1 MKNANLLAQLKV
13 VVTRPDGQN
22 QDLSETLSALG
33 ATVITR
39 PCIALEAYADDS
51 NSALDLQQLDAVIF
65 ISANAV
71 RFGYSKMQALVTPPQ
86 FFCVGS
92 ATANA
97 LYDQGVTAVTFP
109 EHDFSSEGLLQLPDL
124 QAVEGKQIVIVRGR
138 GGRELLY
145 ETLQARGA
153 IVHYLETYQRIL
165 PKCQYSAEGDIVFIT
180 SNEVADNLVH
190 LTIEAEKQQLLQTQ
204 TIVGHENIA
213 AHIKTLGFS
222 KTPLVAANPR
232 DDSMIKTLLNWVN
245 TDD

>member
-1 MKNANLLAQLKV
+1 MKNANLLASLKV

-22 QDLSETLSALG
+22 QDLSEALSTLG
-33 ATVITR
+33 ATVIKR
-39 PCIALEAYADDS
+39 PCITLESYTDNDL
-51 NSALDLQQLDAVIF
+51 NLDLGQLDAAIF

-71 RFGYSKMQALVTPPQ
+71 HFGYSRMQALATPQQ

-97 LYDQGVTAVTFP
+97 LHQQGVTAVLFP
-109 EHDFSSEGLLQLPDL
+109 KQDFSSEGLLQLPAL
-124 QAVEGKQIVIVRGR
+124 QSVKGKKIVIVRGR

-153 IVHYLETYQRIL
+153 IVHYLETYQRVL
-165 PKCQYSAEGDIVFIT
+165 PKCQYSADGDIVFIT
-180 SNEVADNLVH
+180 SNEVADNLVQ
-190 LTIEAEKQQLLQTQ
+190 LTTKAEKHRLLQTQ

-213 AHIKTLGFS
+213 IHIKTLGFS

-232 DDSMIKTLLNWVN
+232 DDSMLETLLNWVN